1 MLTPREN
8 IMAIMAGEQPDAYM
22 DIMDIVQI
30 CPDPIFLRDM
40 CPQDGKRFQDSWGVW
55 KHFPVDQPGETPLN
69 STPDLQVL
77 HDILDWREEVT
88 IPPLDNLDWSLAEGF
103 AANVDRNMQMVCYFN
118 TTGLFER
125 LHFLMGMENAL
136 CAYLEDPEEVIEFL
150 TKVKDY
156 KIENIR
162 LAKKHLNPDV
172 IFYQDDWGSKQNLFL
187 PPDTWREVIK
197 PLQQE
202 ISDAIHEC
210 GMIYIHHSDCYCA
223 PITRDMV
230 EIGIDV
236 WQGVIPEN
244 PIEEIQKDTRENC
257 EHQLC
262 MQGGIDTPR
271 VDFEGAEEEF
281 VRACVREDVD
291 RVLPGGRF
299 FVGCTGG
306 RAFYEPN
313 NTWLQDE
320 LRHYV
325 RQWAVEH
332 PVGPMPSDDFDM
344 DTFLGYYGDKVI
356 LPSENA

>member
-1 MLTPREN
+1 
-8 IMAIMAGEQPDAYM
+8 
-22 DIMDIVQI
+22 
-30 CPDPIFLRDM
+30 
-40 CPQDGKRFQDSWGVW
+40 
-55 KHFPVDQPGETPLN
+55 
-69 STPDLQVL
+69 
-77 HDILDWREEVT
+77 
-88 IPPLDNLDWSLAEGF
+88 
-103 AANVDRNMQMVCYFN
+103 
-118 TTGLFER
+118 
-125 LHFLMGMENAL
+125 
-136 CAYLEDPEEVIEFL
+136 
-150 TKVKDY
+150 
-156 KIENIR
+156 
-162 LAKKHLNPDV
+162 
-172 IFYQDDWGSKQNLFL
+172 
-187 PPDTWREVIK
+187 
-197 PLQQE
+197 
-202 ISDAIHEC
+202 
-210 GMIYIHHSDCYCA
+210 
-223 PITRDMV
+223 MV

-271 VDFEGAEEEF
+271 VDFEGADEEF
-281 VRACVREDVD
+281 VRACVRKDVD